1 MIFEPEYVINKRA
14 PLLQLHLLT
23 AVVSLMAASAVKDP
37 ADMERVLISNNFL
50 GEE

>member
-1 MIFEPEYVINKRA
+1 MTWGIGN
-14 PLLQLHLLT
+14 HLLT
-23 AVVSLMAASAVKDP
+23 AVVSLMAASTVKAP

>member
-1 MIFEPEYVINKRA
+1 MKRIAFFFSMMIV
-14 PLLQLHLLT
+14 LT
-23 AVVSLMAASAVKDP
+23 LTSAVKDP